1 MKLKTNLKYTSRK
14 TIALL
19 IIVAFLLPSFSLIIM
34 VAAEEQTFQNITV
47 DTAYQMIKK
56 ENKYPNL
63 IILDVRT
70 PCEYEKGHLYD
81 AILIPYNELEF
92 EAGIS
97 ELEGYKNS
105 EIIVYCKSGYRS
117 TLASE
122 ILVENGFT
130 NIYNML
136 GGILAWIDADYPI
149 WTTQHYITVDG
160 IEEPIIQIEPLLLYL
175 TGYPCCTDNQ
185 GSCTSCTD
193 NQECPDD
200 SESIT
205 ITSTVLEQDENH
217 IVILL
222 IYELDGTI
230 YEFTVV
236 NTLLW
241 SYNELTNE
249 INRTAYFY
257 SNEIIIEDMSI
268 QFYQLYYLVQHE
280 EYNLTLYTW
289 LTPLNSETYNNS
301 FTIISYEPADEK
313 FITSMEIVKF
323 NSPVTFSQ
331 QYAILGKVSEEMAKI
346 YEKSGDESLAQLVRA
361 YNTMEKE
368 AKFLSKLVKKQLSE
382 YNMQILESLAI
393 LTDVCG
399 DPLCLIVCNVI
410 LLFGYGAGTTLICTA
425 ACGIICGACAG
436 AWYTCVACVLCI
448 AGCGGLATT
457 LGALV
462 QIYGI
467 EPGCWWFCCQI

>member
-1 MKLKTNLKYTSRK
+1 MKLKTKLKFTSRK

-81 AILIPYNELEF
+81 AILIPYDELEL
-92 EAGIS
+92 EERIS
-97 ELEGYKNS
+97 EIEGYKNS

-149 WTTQHYITVDG
+149 WTTQHYVTVDG
-160 IEEPIIQIEPLLLYL
+160 KAKPKIHIEPLLLYL
-175 TGYPCCTDNQ
+175 TAYPCCTDNQ
-185 GSCTSCTD
+185 ESCTSCTD

-222 IYELDGTI
+222 TYEFDGTI
-230 YEFTVV
+230 YEFTIV

-257 SNEIIIEDMSI
+257 SNEITIEDKYI

-280 EYNLTLYTW
+280 EYNLTLSTR
-289 LTPLNSETYNNS
+289 LTPLNSETYNS
-301 FTIISYEPADEK
+301 SYTILSYIPTSGK
-313 FITSMEIVKF
+313 SITSMEIVKF
-323 NSPVTFSQ
+323 NSPITLSQ
-331 QYAILGKVSEEMAKI
+331 HYKILGKVARKVGKI
-346 YEKSGDESLAQLVRA
+346 YEKSGDESLAQLIRA

-399 DPLCLIVCNVI
+399 DPLCLVVCGVI
-410 LLFGYGAGTTLICTA
+410 LIFGYGAGTTLICTA

-436 AWYTCVACVLCI
+436 AWYTCWACVLCI
-448 AGCGGLATT
+448 AGCGGLASA
-457 LGALV
+457 LGILV
-462 QIYGI
+462 ATYGV